1 MICGSSLGRQ
11 APVFHLEY
19 PFAIAGHA
27 CFLGDMD
34 LVVENH
40 VTFILGSSIFQIT
53 VVMKFY
59 VASNLRIKLSSDSF
73 ELMNQTLYLIF
84 MVATGM

>member
-1 MICGSSLGRQ
+1 
-11 APVFHLEY
+11 
-19 PFAIAGHA
+19 
-27 CFLGDMD
+27 MD

-40 VTFILGSSIFQIT
+40 VTFILGSGIFQIT